1 MKNFTL
7 KSKQGFTQS
16 VENRDTR
23 KASVQNA
30 SRFFTAGFTLIETLF
45 AVLLFTTSLVALMAV
60 AGRGIAS
67 NTTAREDLVARYLA
81 LEGLEAVRNIR
92 DTNYISTTNAWDLGL
107 TSCSNGCD
115 IDYLPEPVM
124 DAGLDSQPLFVDI
137 ETGVYGHDPSLGTIT
152 PFYRSIEIDS
162 SSGPDELK
170 VVSRVE
176 WQSKSVQRSVEYVD
190 YLKKWR

>member
-7 KSKQGFTQS
+7 KSKQ
-16 VENRDTR
+16 
-23 KASVQNA
+23 
-30 SRFFTAGFTLIETLF
+30 GFTLIETLF

-92 DTNYISTTNAWDLGL
+92 DTNYLSISQSWNLGL
-107 TSCSNGCD
+107 TGCSNGCD
-115 IDYLPEPVM
+115 IDYIPEPIL
-124 DAGLDSQPLFVDI
+124 DAGLDGIPLFTDI
-137 ETGVYGHDPSLGTIT
+137 ESGTYGHDPSLGTLT
-152 PFYRSIEIDS
+152 PFHRSITIDDS
-162 SSGPDELK
+162 VVEELK
-170 VVSRVE
+170 VISRVE
-176 WQSKSVQRSVEYVD
+176 WQSKTVNRSVEYVD